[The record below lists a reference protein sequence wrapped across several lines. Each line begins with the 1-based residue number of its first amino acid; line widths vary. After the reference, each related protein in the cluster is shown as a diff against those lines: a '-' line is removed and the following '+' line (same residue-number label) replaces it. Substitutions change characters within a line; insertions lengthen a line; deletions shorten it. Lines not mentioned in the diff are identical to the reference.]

1 MDRILVDTNIVLDL
15 FAKRKEFIIEAQ
27 ELFTLSDKNEI
38 KLYVS
43 SLTFANT
50 YYILSQKMK
59 LNDARKILRKF
70 KILVEV
76 LPMDDKIIDLSLE
89 SDFKDFEDAIQ
100 YHTAIEND
108 INIIITRNLKDF
120 KTSGIPVLTA
130 KNYIETR
137 SPVGSTV

>member
-15 FAKRKEFIIEAQ
+15 LAERKNFIVETQ
-27 ELFTLSDKNEI
+27 ELFTLSDKNEV

-50 YYILSQKMK
+50 YYILSQQMKM
-59 LNDARKILRKF
+59 NNVRKVLRKF

-100 YHTAIEND
+100 YYTAIEND
-108 INIIITRNLKDF
+108 ISIIITRNLKDF
-120 KTSGIPVLTA
+120 KTAKIPVLTA
-130 KNYIETR
+130 KNYTELR
-137 SPVGSTV
+137 K